1 MGGGGGGGNCTLWNV
16 WNFTNCCI
24 ACRAFCGTRHTH
36 KHSVFPAW
44 CLQLSKVKQNAKM
57 VLVQLAF
64 PIIAHQICKSQSEVR
79 LHTGCSVHFHT
90 IPFTRPSY
98 SIFSRVWFRDYTF
111 PVLLFL
117 CHMYQSHPQILSK
130 SSSYNQP
137 VIPLTPIKKQINK
150 QNWEKQTNKQKKAK
164 TKHLSASHLAL
175 TPY

>member
-1 MGGGGGGGNCTLWNV
+1 MYSGILWYTSSSFPTLRTRPLIIEKESLVNGGRGGGGGGNCTLWNV

-98 SIFSRVWFRDYTF
+98 SIFRGSGSETT
-111 PVLLFL
+111 PSQ
-117 CHMYQSHPQILSK
+117 CCC
-130 SSSYNQP
+130 SSVTCTSL
-137 VIPLTPIKKQINK
+137 IPRSFQKALPIIS
-150 QNWEKQTNKQKKAK
+150 
-164 TKHLSASHLAL
+164 L
-175 TPY
+175 